1 MFLGQ
6 ELLKAVQVFW
16 QENVKGGSRRIAGAF
31 NAYRGR
37 KGIATTA
44 YAALRLTVSTRQLLE
59 NFHVQRGR
67 NQLGTVLL
75 MFSQRIPPLPLSV
88 CVQPMPCPDS
98 DTSAYRRGGD
108 MEDISVDCARRTGSV
123 VENSRR
129 FELEAC
135 DVISIYAGRVKH
147 VAFGSPERRLGG

>member
-1 MFLGQ
+1 
-6 ELLKAVQVFW
+6 
-16 QENVKGGSRRIAGAF
+16 
-31 NAYRGR
+31 
-37 KGIATTA
+37 
-44 YAALRLTVSTRQLLE
+44 
-59 NFHVQRGR
+59 VQRGR

-75 MFSQRIPPLPLSV
+75 MFSQRIPPLRLSV

-108 MEDISVDCARRTGSV
+108 MEEINVDCGRRRGSV